1 MQFYTNDVNL
11 LIDRVLACMQV
22 DGADIVDRDYMTG
35 VVTVCSMVVNN
46 IKFETLRELGNK
58 LNAMFV
64 YVQTPT
70 GNGTLSYRRG
80 VSTACAYFLN
90 IKEGIR

>member
-1 MQFYTNDVNL
+1 MQFYTDDVNL

-35 VVTVCSMVVNN
+35 VVTVCSIVVSK
-46 IKFETLRELGNK
+46 IKFVTLRDLGNE
-58 LNAMFV
+58 LNAMFIH
-64 YVQTPT
+64 VQTPT
-70 GNGTLSYRRG
+70 GNGTRSYRRG

>member
-1 MQFYTNDVNL
+1 MQFYTDDVNL

-22 DGADIVDRDYMTG
+22 NGADIVDRDYMTG
-35 VVTVCSMVVNN
+35 VVTVCSIVVTK
-46 IKFETLRELGNK
+46 IKYVTLRDLGNE
-58 LNAMFV
+58 LNTIFNG
-64 YVQTPT
+64 VQTT
-70 GNGTLSYRRG
+70 AGGGTLSYRRG

>member
-1 MQFYTNDVNL
+1 MQFYTDDVNL
-11 LIDRVLACMQV
+11 LTDRVLACMQV

-35 VVTVCSMVVNN
+35 VVTVCSIVVSK
-46 IKFETLRELGNK
+46 IKFVTLRDLGNE
-58 LNAMFV
+58 LNAMFIH
-64 YVQTPT
+64 VQTPT